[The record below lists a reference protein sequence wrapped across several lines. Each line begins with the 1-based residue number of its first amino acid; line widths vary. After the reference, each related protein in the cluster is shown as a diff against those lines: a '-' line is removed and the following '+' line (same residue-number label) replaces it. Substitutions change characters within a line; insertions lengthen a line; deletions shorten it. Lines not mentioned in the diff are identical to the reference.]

1 MSWGD
6 RFAMRSTPVL
16 DSHESR
22 TAGASAEAIPKSAGF
37 ARRAGAFLLHE
48 FLEILPPTIFFLI
61 GFNLV
66 VLTTNLILADYG
78 GQVASFLIATTSA
91 LVVAKAVLVA
101 NAMPAI
107 RRYDRAPLIRPILF
121 KTVFYWAAVFIVRLL
136 EHWIRYRFGG
146 DYVFGGFVPHV
157 VATFSWDRFIAIQLW
172 IFVLFLIY
180 VTASEFNRLFGQ
192 GELRR
197 VLFTYRPSELQLN
210 RRQKI
215 YELVRLGKLADAHSI
230 DEFRDP
236 TSPAHMQLV
245 DILRRLAVKPQPHS
259 SINRY

>member
-1 MSWGD
+1 M
-6 RFAMRSTPVL
+6 
-16 DSHESR
+16 
-22 TAGASAEAIPKSAGF
+22 KSAPILDGRRKSGIEATTPQPDSSSGF
-37 ARRAGAFLLHE
+37 VGRTGAFLLHE

-78 GQVASFLIATTSA
+78 AQVASFIIATTSA

-121 KTVFYWAAVFIVRLL
+121 KTVFYWAAVFIVRLI
-136 EHWIRYRFGG
+136 EHWVKYRFGG
-146 DYVFGGFVPHV
+146 DYVFGGFLPHV
-157 VATFSWDRFIAIQLW
+157 VANFSWDRFIAIQLW
-172 IFVLFLIY
+172 IFVLFLVY
-180 VTASEFNRLFGQ
+180 VTASEFNRLFGH

-197 VLFTYRPSELQLN
+197 ILFTYRPSELQLN

-215 YELVRLGKLADAHSI
+215 YELVRLGKLADAHSM

-236 TSPAHMQLV
+236 TTSAHSQLV
-245 DILRRLAVKPQPHS
+245 DILSRLAVKPRSHS
-259 SINRY
+259 TDSV